1 MEKYGICNILGIP
14 VGSYDWDTIIEHMCE
29 LIETPG
35 PAMAL
40 AVNTHCANMTYKN
53 EKHYDALKK
62 AECVYAD
69 GKSLVWAGK
78 ILGENIPAKL
88 TTTDVWPP
96 LCERSV
102 EKGWS
107 HFLLG
112 GPKDGLSARAAKA
125 MQEAYPG
132 LKIAGS
138 HHGYFDMEDESIIET
153 INAAEP
159 DVLWV
164 GMGDP
169 RQMSWAGM
177 HIEKLRC
184 RLLITC
190 GGMFKFVTGEEPR
203 APLSWQEAG
212 FEWLYRMINNP
223 KALFGRYAFGIPL
236 FFSRIVAQRFFGHRK
251 SL

>member
-1 MEKYGICNILGIP
+1 MIEIKRCNILGIP
-14 VGSYDWDTIIEHMCE
+14 VGSYNWETLIDHMVD
-29 LIETPG
+29 LIKEEG
-35 PAMAL
+35 PSLAL

-53 EKHYDALKK
+53 KAHYDALLK

-78 ILGENIPAKL
+78 VLGEPISTKL
-88 TTTDVWPP
+88 TTTDVWPL
-96 LCERSV
+96 LCERSL
-102 EKGWS
+102 EPGWS

-112 GPKDGLSARAAKA
+112 GPKDGLSSRAAKA

-138 HHGYFDMEDESIIET
+138 HHGYFDMDDESIINM
-153 INAAEP
+153 INGAQP

-169 RQMSWAGM
+169 RQMSWAGK
-177 HIEKLRC
+177 HIERLNCKL
-184 RLLITC
+184 LVTC

-203 APLSWQEAG
+203 APKSWQEAG
-212 FEWLYRMINNP
+212 FEWLYRLMNNP
-223 KALFGRYAFGIPL
+223 KALIFRYSFGIPL
-236 FFSRIVAQRFFGHRK
+236 FFMRVFAQRFFGHRK
-251 SL
+251 NK